1 MTGGPTRGPAR
12 FGRGEPGD
20 AGNVLLDPGFWAFVD
35 RPAISDMKN
44 QRAITARN
52 ASTGR
57 SNYTRPKS
65 QIA

>member
-1 MTGGPTRGPAR
+1 MREMSSCIR
-12 FGRGEPGD
+12 
-20 AGNVLLDPGFWAFVD
+20 VWVFVD

-52 ASTGR
+52 ALTGR